1 MNNRYLIGLIILCI
15 GVASANPGFVL
26 SIRPGKIVEGFGL
39 GCKFGG
45 FVPEF
50 GVDFGSGSFTTKS
63 TTQTPDTTYSSEF
76 KASATVIVPHLGF
89 KYLFGTKD
97 LHPYFGMSFLY
108 TFGMASG
115 EIDGVEDEQTSE
127 LLEDALSGNLGIGFC
142 FGGEYF
148 FSEQFSFSG
157 DVGFTYYM
165 GSTKT
170 EYDEYTPGYLDILE
184 NSLGLGLTNVN
195 WGLNFYF

>member
-1 MNNRYLIGLIILCI
+1 MNNRYLIGLIVLCI
-15 GVASANPGFVL
+15 GIASANPGFVL
-26 SIRPGKIVEGFGL
+26 SIRPGKMVEGFGL

-63 TTQTPDTTYSSEF
+63 ATQTPDTTYSSEF

-97 LHPYFGMSFLY
+97 LHPYLGMSFLY
-108 TFGMASG
+108 TFGIASG

-170 EYDEYTPGYLDILE
+170 EYEYTPGYLDILE